1 MLSFKLIG
9 WICMEWLREA
19 FNDVQWQ
26 LLYGAF
32 LLAAAAACLTLRWDH
47 RRIYFA
53 KTEKGERTRRI
64 DSKHNRMWYW
74 VEFHSR
80 TRVHTPTHYTLQYSH
95 HRQAFKIHACGF
107 SAFSIS
113 DFVHISQG
121 GLPGSV
127 AHLHKF
133 ATRVWEHQQQAEIDK
148 RGARRNKTEREIM
161 VIEGEKTR
169 RSVLTFY
176 FLFRSY
182 SSLLSVSHIKFSH
195 MMTRFVVSAKP
206 PDCR

>member
-1 MLSFKLIG
+1 MLSFTLIG

-19 FNDVQWQ
+19 CNDVRWQ

-32 LLAAAAACLTLRWDH
+32 LPAAACLTLRWDH

-74 VEFHSR
+74 AEFHSR

-113 DFVHISQG
+113 DFFFFFSIYHRE
-121 GLPGSV
+121 GSPALCSPLTQV
-127 AHLHKF
+127 CNSSMRASTIGWDWQ
-133 ATRVWEHQQQAEIDK
+133 TR
-148 RGARRNKTEREIM
+148 
-161 VIEGEKTR
+161 
-169 RSVLTFY
+169 
-176 FLFRSY
+176 
-182 SSLLSVSHIKFSH
+182 SS
-195 MMTRFVVSAKP
+195 
-206 PDCR
+206 